1 MTVDTWLL
9 LVALLVLLLLMQ
21 GVLHLPSLINYDQSL
36 APYLTQRRRRSS
48 PRDSSS
54 SSSAA
59 PRDSPLP
66 PPPLPEGEQP
76 ASLPNKQPAPLLDVL
91 EKYLGPSLKISFTT
105 GQTNL
110 AVSKNGPFASFI
122 YKNKR
127 FYQDRLGTNIGTA
140 LKKGTVFPQG
150 CPRGPWHADFPYNQK
165 NLAHIPAPYAQA
177 TARKHTHSVYRYTYE
192 YIGHPAHSVVRCCWL
207 LARAGTLL
215 AQSNAAASP
224 RSGC

>member
-1 MTVDTWLL
+1 ML
-9 LVALLVLLLLMQ
+9 Q

-48 PRDSSS
+48 PRDSSSS